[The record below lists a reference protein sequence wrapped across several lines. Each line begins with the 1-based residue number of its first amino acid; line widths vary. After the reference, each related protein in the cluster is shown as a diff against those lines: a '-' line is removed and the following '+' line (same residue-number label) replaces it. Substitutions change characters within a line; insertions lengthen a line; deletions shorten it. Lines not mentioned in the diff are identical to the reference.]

1 MKVEYLYSQ
10 GLQSNSTFKL
20 NLDVSNIISDIYDIQ
35 IAAYNIHNEI
45 TTIAYNNVMIDHSG
59 PVVTPLF
66 NDGDFFNNTAGSLSF
81 NIFDPSGVD
90 SASISYSRDY
100 DYPFDYSMEQN
111 AYYGSFDFNNITT
124 ESETFYGS
132 FDFRDDADGF
142 NPSGLTV
149 NEDGG
154 TLQVISSL
162 FNHKKVV
169 ELHDTNTDDVWMRL
183 SANSQPY
190 GSIEF
195 WISTDDATDRSRLYG
210 NSAGVTSFQIRIDA
224 DKFQYWD
231 GAWKDVGLSA
241 SDDVWYHVRIDFECT
256 TGGYQGLAQYD
267 WHLYINGNS
276 YGDFNFGNN
285 VANVN
290 FIYWL
295 TYTTDTNYYMYIDAI
310 GVSWDST
317 SHNGLGYEVGYNAN
331 SNDIIPLLN
340 EGYDINHQYGCTIS
354 IESAFNHYNVLKLYD
369 DSSTYRTYLII
380 PFEQSSSQT
389 LEFWFASSTA
399 VDTNYFV
406 LREGSTQIIPFRA
419 VNDDFQYSDGSWK
432 DIKTNFIVAN
442 TWYHVKVVLDDTN
455 NDCDVYING
464 VLEGSNLS
472 YQTSSTTSPD
482 HFWVYTSAGD
492 SGYATYLDAFGVSS
506 DSSSHSGYGYDI
518 GYNINPNDIR
528 PLLEDGFYPFEINYG
543 DSISIESYVDS
554 LENVLHLNDQSS
566 SSVGISK
573 DLSNRTTGILEW
585 WWRTS
590 DSSKRSAVK
599 LYEDDSQRIYL
610 GYLSETFCGY
620 WNDQYQYSTINIL
633 SDTWYHHK
641 LKFNCSSDSYD
652 WYINGELALSG
663 LFDNVGDGI
672 NRFELKTYNSHTG
685 YDVYF
690 DEIKFT
696 LGFIGDV
703 DVSGNIWTFNFNDA
717 LLNGTYG
724 LILFAN
730 DSLGYT
736 STFTNFDIYFD
747 NTKLGFFPDTL
758 PNGYIFNGSNLM
770 NIQNPSGQLFNKSIK
785 SLHVYVNSEYTDLG
799 YYYNLLPDFSNLV
812 IDSIRIPDGPHN
824 MTFEFIDLAGNM
836 KNFTYPIYVDNSP
849 PVLNSVLLN
858 NENLNGEIFFNDQVD
873 LQIDVQDQS
882 EIASVK
888 LFVQKILG
896 DPAIYDMV
904 GSEKNWSS
912 LVIRR
917 KASDPSESFYLNPNN
932 LTYSFYD
939 SWFNGTDDVYQNVL
953 YWKGWNPGIPFI
965 NLNIFDIE
973 KAVGYNNV
981 SIPFFFDYIAQEI
994 TFDERYRE
1002 HLTNDIILKG
1012 VKCNVQWNTSFTLN
1026 GNSWTLINF
1035 DVEDYVSAGQ
1045 PAWWDNLFG
1054 FDNDDSIYH
1063 VHYDHPQQFMRNRFE
1078 FYFEIIDDHGNILT
1092 TQNYQGDFDNLRAEG
1107 SFGRI
1112 TGTSSNGGNYWVLG
1126 KTGQA
1131 GNIMFNTDNEEY
1143 NTLYFTPG
1151 YIYNSSSDSYYVKY
1165 GFNFLHNIESIKLY
1179 NATNY
1184 YLGDMIFDPLTI
1196 PHPTYTFELN
1206 SKDFT
1211 EGLTYIKAD
1220 VIDKANNTYTIIQ
1233 DLYIFKEGPN
1243 NLQDALDFGEII
1255 FYDRDVNYTE
1265 NPIQFNGF
1273 LDNWVSHE
1281 NKSAVQVDMSYYD
1294 YEEEL
1299 WVPMGTSTL
1308 TDGNFV
1314 VDWQV
1319 DNNTF
1324 YKLLP
1329 YQRGYIPVNYTF
1341 SEQPNN
1347 NYFYGSYGY
1356 FDDTGVL
1363 HPFLVDFG
1371 GKIYVYS
1378 YNNSNHQW
1386 FINFTVDLGFP
1397 LINRTIENNDLNK
1410 DGRTDLVIFDK
1421 LGTATNI
1428 SIFIFD
1434 ESTISYQYNQT
1445 ILASSVSLPQSLP
1458 NAVFTEF
1465 IFDFNSTPEFL
1476 SLYVCLSNPSN
1487 SVNYIVKLDFD
1498 SDLVRTQT
1506 NDGTQLPALRVI
1518 SGLDIISDNIYIGAI
1533 NPVADNNLNS
1543 SIFYINS
1550 DLTSE
1555 TTFIENATQG
1565 ALLELASFKAPIG
1578 DVVVAGMSMSYIN

>member
-1 MKVEYLYSQ
+1 KMFTLETPFGTGYHAREFKYWIRVKPSGTGACDNRLLIMYKIGSGGSWLSGKTINCERSDAFPHWRSATVTGLDLSEDQVKDLYLRLYVDSGYGGSDYDLSVDTVYVEIKTQRKYHKVDTIIEWDADPATVLLTVDNLQYHLTNNPSTTLKMKNWDTSQYETVGTGTTISGTQNLQKGSSRKPEYVSSSGEVSVWIYTGASTSSFILYIDQLYLEYTSGLSNYLMETIGEWSMPGSVSLEYLYYDHYLDFDPAPLQSFDFSIWKWTGTGTGWNTISSSISTTGRYKLTSDFYEAGSNRVKVRYLYTQGINDPGLNIDILKVEHTAKPCILNSTSDITVGSYTNYLDLLYSFRSTQSIDVSLWNYNTNEWDVIRSGLSSTFTELYYSIDSSKYVQNNKIQVNFYGENPYSVFDCDIDMLKVAIPTCYYMSPVFNDDQDPFTFIGWIKADTLSGTQSLYGEFNSNGEARNYISILDNGALSFDQHLPYGRNAVSMPGLIEVGTWLHIAVVKEDDSIIFYKNGTRFGVPLPHNEEYSGSTPTIAGVGSRYFNSHWNNDALNGTIDDFRLFEIAVPAKMIKLLYNSSSGTKESVKELNYGGIITPNNSTFPASTSFLMNVSSSYSNSYRIPYYNTRPNLKLIGRNFGNEYDYSFSPNTDLQSIDNRSIQVTHSSSGQQVVKVENMTAGFCEITNIYIDPQYNGSFSTTINLNDIFYYVSNNNGNQTLNIQFDDLSIEHIIYYVKVEYLYSQ

-20 NLDVSNIISDIYDIQ
+20 NLDVSNISSDIYDIQ

-276 YGDFNFGNN
+276 YGDFNFG
-285 VANVN
+285 
-290 FIYWL
+290 
-295 TYTTDTNYYMYIDAI
+295 YTTDTNYYMYIDAI

-747 NTKLGFFPDTL
+747 N
-758 PNGYIFNGSNLM
+758 
-770 NIQNPSGQLFNKSIK
+770 
-785 SLHVYVNSEYTDLG
+785 
-799 YYYNLLPDFSNLV
+799 
-812 IDSIRIPDGPHN
+812 
-824 MTFEFIDLAGNM
+824 
-836 KNFTYPIYVDNSP
+836 
-849 PVLNSVLLN
+849 
-858 NENLNGEIFFNDQVD
+858 
-873 LQIDVQDQS
+873 
-882 EIASVK
+882 
-888 LFVQKILG
+888 
-896 DPAIYDMV
+896 
-904 GSEKNWSS
+904 
-912 LVIRR
+912 
-917 KASDPSESFYLNPNN
+917 
-932 LTYSFYD
+932 
-939 SWFNGTDDVYQNVL
+939 
-953 YWKGWNPGIPFI
+953 
-965 NLNIFDIE
+965 
-973 KAVGYNNV
+973 
-981 SIPFFFDYIAQEI
+981 
-994 TFDERYRE
+994 
-1002 HLTNDIILKG
+1002 
-1012 VKCNVQWNTSFTLN
+1012 
-1026 GNSWTLINF
+1026 
-1035 DVEDYVSAGQ
+1035 
-1045 PAWWDNLFG
+1045 
-1054 FDNDDSIYH
+1054 
-1063 VHYDHPQQFMRNRFE
+1063 
-1078 FYFEIIDDHGNILT
+1078 
-1092 TQNYQGDFDNLRAEG
+1092 
-1107 SFGRI
+1107 
-1112 TGTSSNGGNYWVLG
+1112 
-1126 KTGQA
+1126 
-1131 GNIMFNTDNEEY
+1131 
-1143 NTLYFTPG
+1143 
-1151 YIYNSSSDSYYVKY
+1151 
-1165 GFNFLHNIESIKLY
+1165 
-1179 NATNY
+1179 
-1184 YLGDMIFDPLTI
+1184 
-1196 PHPTYTFELN
+1196 
-1206 SKDFT
+1206 
-1211 EGLTYIKAD
+1211 
-1220 VIDKANNTYTIIQ
+1220 
-1233 DLYIFKEGPN
+1233 
-1243 NLQDALDFGEII
+1243 
-1255 FYDRDVNYTE
+1255 
-1265 NPIQFNGF
+1265 
-1273 LDNWVSHE
+1273 
-1281 NKSAVQVDMSYYD
+1281 
-1294 YEEEL
+1294 
-1299 WVPMGTSTL
+1299 
-1308 TDGNFV
+1308 
-1314 VDWQV
+1314 
-1319 DNNTF
+1319 
-1324 YKLLP
+1324 
-1329 YQRGYIPVNYTF
+1329 
-1341 SEQPNN
+1341 
-1347 NYFYGSYGY
+1347 
-1356 FDDTGVL
+1356 
-1363 HPFLVDFG
+1363 
-1371 GKIYVYS
+1371 
-1378 YNNSNHQW
+1378 
-1386 FINFTVDLGFP
+1386 
-1397 LINRTIENNDLNK
+1397 
-1410 DGRTDLVIFDK
+1410 
-1421 LGTATNI
+1421 
-1428 SIFIFD
+1428 
-1434 ESTISYQYNQT
+1434 
-1445 ILASSVSLPQSLP
+1445 
-1458 NAVFTEF
+1458 
-1465 IFDFNSTPEFL
+1465 
-1476 SLYVCLSNPSN
+1476 
-1487 SVNYIVKLDFD
+1487 
-1498 SDLVRTQT
+1498 
-1506 NDGTQLPALRVI
+1506 
-1518 SGLDIISDNIYIGAI
+1518 
-1533 NPVADNNLNS
+1533 
-1543 SIFYINS
+1543 
-1550 DLTSE
+1550 
-1555 TTFIENATQG
+1555 
-1565 ALLELASFKAPIG
+1565 
-1578 DVVVAGMSMSYIN
+1578 